1 VDFTKGTENTILIKF
16 FHILKY
22 ISLSSPNAD
31 TTISENLLL
40 HRENNTDNNFYTNY
54 TPFTV
59 GSSPYTSSPTA
70 ASNIALRISSVG
82 FETVSLLKSTTR
94 I

>member
-1 VDFTKGTENTILIKF
+1 MQTLQSLKISYFTGKIIQIMG
-16 FHILKY
+16 
-22 ISLSSPNAD
+22 
-31 TTISENLLL
+31 
-40 HRENNTDNNFYTNY
+40 NNFYTNY
-54 TPFTV
+54 TPLTV

-82 FETVSLLKSTTR
+82 FEIVSLLKSTTR